1 MPTCVL
7 NLDKLGES
15 EWIILLQCL
24 LFLAKGYIMCPN
36 LANLCVYGCH
46 TYVKQTEQ
54 DIGS

>member
-46 TYVKQTEQ
+46 TYVKQIEQ